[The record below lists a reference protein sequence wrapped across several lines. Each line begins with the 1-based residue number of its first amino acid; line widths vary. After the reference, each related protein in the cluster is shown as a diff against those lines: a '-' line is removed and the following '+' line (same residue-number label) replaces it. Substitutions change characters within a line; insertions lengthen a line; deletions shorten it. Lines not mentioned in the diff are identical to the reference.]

1 MDRQRP
7 EDFTYAGAF
16 DNAFA
21 EYAET
26 LRHVHGVVNP
36 PLMYGNAPDTGNTD
50 MTPDLMSEGPYYGTI
65 GAFHASGQ
73 LVAPAG
79 PWGPDYMGILPVSQQ
94 PQLPNVEPWENPE
107 TQ

>member
-1 MDRQRP
+1 MRRP

-16 DNAFA
+16 DDSYA

-26 LRHVHGVVNP
+26 LRHVRGVVNP
-36 PLMYGNAPDTGNTD
+36 PLMYGNAPELGRSD
-50 MTPDLMSEGPYYGTI
+50 MTPDLMADGPYLGTI
-65 GAFHASGQ
+65 GVFHTSGQ

-79 PWGPDYMGILPVSQQ
+79 PWGPDYMGILPVSEQ
-94 PQLPNVEPWENPE
+94 PHVDAKEPWDNPE